1 MYKDKVKLLEYDRNR
16 KATIRA
22 QRRANGLCTVCG
34 KPGRVG
40 KRECE
45 TCLKRRMQKRE
56 LLKRK
61 AVEYLGGRCVDCGL
75 QTDIIAVYD
84 FHHKDMDEKAGIIS
98 DFLTVKKS
106 WKAIQEELDKC
117 VLLCANCHR
126 IRHAQREEPLP

>member
-1 MYKDKVKLLEYDRNR
+1 
-16 KATIRA
+16 
-22 QRRANGLCTVCG
+22 
-34 KPGRVG
+34 
-40 KRECE
+40 
-45 TCLKRRMQKRE
+45 MQKRE

-126 IRHAQREEPLP
+126 IRHAQREETTSLVCLLFLPRPSRSSDGTEAMPVLPSRRGILPRVTPGGLESARV